1 MSMQDDGCRQIYLDP
16 IFRHTS
22 DPRVAASAT
31 LASMV
36 AVLVAG
42 TLLALSSPPKPYLL
56 RPQIATRG
64 PMAVSPPP
72 GSIRVVGITQRPQM
86 PCEQQTWPYIDQH
99 CLVPVKADPRTDAM
113 PSPAQDGT
121 KLSPLTATGAV
132 PPPQQGITIGSAS
145 QDNDSVTQSAPL
157 EREAINVPARPDAAV
172 DDEDD
177 EVEEILQQRIAKPV
191 PGPRTYRYHGGH
203 FGRIFLVPFNGFI
216 RRF

>member
-1 MSMQDDGCRQIYLDP
+1 MQDDRCRQIYLDP
-16 IFRHTS
+16 IFCHTS

-64 PMAVSPPP
+64 SMAVSPPP
-72 GSIRVVGITQRPQM
+72 GSIRVVGITQRPQL

-99 CLVPVKADPRTDAM
+99 CLVPAKANPRTDAM
-113 PSPAQDGT
+113 PSPAQDT
-121 KLSPLTATGAV
+121 AKLSPLTATAAV
-132 PPPQQGITIGSAS
+132 PRQPPQQSTTIGSTP
-145 QDNDSVTQSAPL
+145 QDNDLVTQSAPL
-157 EREAINVPARPDAAV
+157 EREAINIPARPDAAV
-172 DDEDD
+172 DDEDGD
-177 EVEEILQQRIAKPV
+177 VEEIPRQRIAKPIR
-191 PGPRTYRYHGGH
+191 GPRTYRYQSGH
-203 FGRIFLVPFNGFI
+203 FGPIFPVPFSGFI